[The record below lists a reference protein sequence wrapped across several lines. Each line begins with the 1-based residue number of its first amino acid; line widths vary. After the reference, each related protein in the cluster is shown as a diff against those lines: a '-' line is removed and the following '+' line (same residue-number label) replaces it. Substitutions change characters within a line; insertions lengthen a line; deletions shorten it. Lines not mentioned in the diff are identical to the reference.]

1 MLQQFHTLLNP
12 YLYHS
17 PVCGSLT
24 GITNEMVEY
33 ERDFKSIADELYELL
48 HDKVFVAHNVNFDY
62 SFVKYHL
69 SQSGY
74 ELNCKKLCTVRL
86 GRQILPGLNGYG
98 LGKICRHLGI
108 EIEDRHR
115 ATGDAA
121 ATVKLFHHLLQMR
134 Y

>member
-1 MLQQFHTLLNP
+1 MLYAIVDIETTGGYAASNGITEIAVFITDGENVLQQFHTLLNP
-12 YLYHS
+12 YFTI
-17 PVCGSLT
+17 PRFVEALT

-74 ELNCKKLCTVRL
+74 DLDCKKLCTIRL
-86 GRQILPGLNGYG
+86 GRKVLPGLNGYG
-98 LGKICRHLGI
+98 LGKI
-108 EIEDRHR
+108 
-115 ATGDAA
+115 
-121 ATVKLFHHLLQMR
+121 
-134 Y
+134 